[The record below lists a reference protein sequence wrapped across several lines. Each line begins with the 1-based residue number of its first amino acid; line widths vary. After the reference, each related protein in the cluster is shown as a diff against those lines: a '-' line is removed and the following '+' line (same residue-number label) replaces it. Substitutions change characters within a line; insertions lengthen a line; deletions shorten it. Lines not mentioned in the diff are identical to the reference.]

1 MIRFKNILY
10 CVACVALLFLAG
22 CGEYF
27 AQEWPEGFD
36 PENQP
41 EVTGLGLDTAR
52 PFVLYV
58 GDEFKLNP
66 QVGDK
71 LLDQLDKND
80 QEIAISHFFASTKC
94 GDSIVCVR
102 QTDIKAIG
110 VGNDT
115 IRFSNFSGN
124 WNIKLRV
131 SVLPGW
137 NNMPGWRYETI
148 VYANVTV
155 DDETPDSGMMFA
167 AFCKDELRGRGVTRT
182 VKGITY
188 TVFRIG
194 SNTNKKET
202 IHFMGYDPANSC
214 YITFE
219 ETITF
224 DGATHGTLSDLFEL
238 KGKK

>member
-10 CVACVALLFLAG
+10 CVACVALLFLTG

-27 AQEWPEGFD
+27 AQEWPMEFD
-36 PENQP
+36 PDIQP
-41 EVTGLGLDTAR
+41 EITGLGADEGRT
-52 PFVLYV
+52 FVLFV
-58 GDEFKLNP
+58 GDEYKLNP

-71 LLDQLDKND
+71 LLDQLAETE
-80 QEIAISHFFASTKC
+80 QEIAISHLFASTNL
-94 GDSIVCVR
+94 GDNVVCVR
-102 QTDIKAIG
+102 QTDIKAVG

-124 WNIKLRV
+124 WRSSIPV

-137 NNMPGWRYETI
+137 KNGTGWRYETI

-155 DDETPDSGMMFA
+155 NDEPPTSGMMFA
-167 AFCKDELRGRGVTRT
+167 ALCGDECRGRGVSRT

-194 SNTNKKET
+194 SNTNEKET
-202 IHFMGYDPANSC
+202 IHFMGYDTTSMS
-214 YITFE
+214 YITFD

-224 DGATHGTLSDLFEL
+224 DGGTHGTLSDLLEL